1 MCHVSDCGSVYL
13 RIRMSGRG
21 LCVRSWL
28 GVLEN
33 KDEWAGPMCHVS
45 DCGWLYLRI
54 RMSGR
59 GLCVRSWLGV
69 LEIMMSGRGLC
80 AGCT

>member
-1 MCHVSDCGSVYL
+1 M
-13 RIRMSGRG
+13 
-21 LCVRSWL
+21 L

-45 DCGWLYLRI
+45 DCVKLWLGVLENKDQWAGPMCHVSDCGWLYLII

-59 GLCVRSWLGV
+59 GLCVMCQIV
-69 LEIMMSGRGLC
+69 